1 MIQIYNFCQKI
12 YIFQKIVYVT
22 YCKCE
27 RRMHGKQS
35 NCNWLRIVRRIG
47 FVEEQPHFRKKV
59 VNVPK
64 ISIKTRCDPFKAHIN
79 WKQHNTFGKWYDHLD
94 FDGRKKKLDMVIF
107 TTLCITSSTLIW
119 ELSKLCCD
127 LESEI
132 FFPFMLDV
140 RFQLLNSSRSALL
153 YLTSLCAK
161 HFQQV
166 ISLDEPVQHPDSY

>member
-94 FDGRKKKLDMVIF
+94 FDGRKKKVGHGHIYHFVHHIINTHLGTEQTLLWSWKWNIF
-107 TTLCITSSTLIW
+107 PIYAWCKI
-119 ELSKLCCD
+119 
-127 LESEI
+127 
-132 FFPFMLDV
+132 
-140 RFQLLNSSRSALL
+140 SA
-153 YLTSLCAK
+153 A
-161 HFQQV
+161 QQFKICFV
-166 ISLDEPVQHPDSY
+166 VFDFIMR